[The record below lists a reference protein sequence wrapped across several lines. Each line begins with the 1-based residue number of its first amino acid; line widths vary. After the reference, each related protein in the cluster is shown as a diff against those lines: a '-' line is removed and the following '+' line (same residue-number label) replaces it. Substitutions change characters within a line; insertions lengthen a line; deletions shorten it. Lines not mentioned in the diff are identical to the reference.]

1 MNTGPWGIFGTSC
14 QWQCEQWMA
23 RSAST
28 WRCWGAGEAGGGAV
42 CMEGAVGSEGAGV
55 RLWCSLPPSLSPPSL
70 KVRVQAPWS
79 LERLHILHD
88 TAMTKGARA
97 GARGSLCELQLCAYS
112 APARKKI
119 RSRSSGVP
127 LVRPQL
133 SRSSVSVP
141 SGADSGPGHRGIAR
155 PDFPRNAPLRVLIL
169 HPGRSLIILISGVV
183 PGIDPHC
190 LNL

>member
-1 MNTGPWGIFGTSC
+1 MAQAASGSVNSG
-14 QWQCEQWMA
+14 WQ
-23 RSAST
+23 
-28 WRCWGAGEAGGGAV
+28 
-42 CMEGAVGSEGAGV
+42 GV
-55 RLWCSLPPSLSPPSL
+55 RLLGDAGELGKRVVELCAWREQWGPRERVCGSGALSLPRSLRPRSRCGCRRL
-70 KVRVQAPWS
+70 GAWS
-79 LERLHILHD
+79 VCIYY
-88 TAMTKGARA
+88 MTKGARA
-97 GARGSLCELQLCAYS
+97 GARGSFCELQLCAYS
-112 APARKKI
+112 APARN
-119 RSRSSGVP
+119 SGVP

-155 PDFPRNAPLRVLIL
+155 PDFPRNAQLRVLIL